1 MDTID
6 FHKGEKN
13 MSSNY
18 DFEAWIGTLVAS
30 GLLVF
35 VLVLLGI
42 AILISLTFYVLR
54 SVGLYKMAK
63 KMGHPSPWLAWI
75 PYANT
80 YLMFVLPEK
89 PLRVLAINTELK
101 QRSTGFFIWLAITL
115 GSGVIASIISMIP
128 FVGALVVSILPLLET
143 VALIFLLYPMYYDL
157 FSLFV
162 EDSQAKVFAIIGM
175 LVAPVLAIFLL
186 VASSKEPRPVVE
198 IEGTGN
204 YY

>member
-1 MDTID
+1 
-6 FHKGEKN
+6 
-13 MSSNY
+13 MSNYY
-18 DFEAWIGTLVAS
+18 DFEDWMGTLVAS
-30 GLLVF
+30 GLLIF
-35 VLVLLGI
+35 VIVALGIVLLI
-42 AILISLTFYVLR
+42 SILIYVLR
-54 SVGLYKMAK
+54 SIALYKMAK

-115 GSGVIASIISMIP
+115 GSGVIASILSMVP
-128 FVGALVVSILPLLET
+128 FVGALIASILPLLET
-143 VALIFLLYPMYYDL
+143 IALIFLLYPMYYDL

-162 EDSQAKVFAIIGM
+162 EDTQAKVFAIVGM
-175 LVAPVLAIFLL
+175 LVPVTVFIFLL
-186 VASSKEPRPVVE
+186 IASSKEPHPVVE

>member
-1 MDTID
+1 
-6 FHKGEKN
+6 

-18 DFEAWIGTLVAS
+18 YDVEEWIGTLVAS
-30 GLLVF
+30 GFLVFLLVALG
-35 VLVLLGI
+35 VALLVS
-42 AILISLTFYVLR
+42 ILIYVLR
-54 SVGLYKMAK
+54 SVALYKMAK

-89 PLRVLAINTELK
+89 PLKVLAINTELK
-101 QRSTGFFIWLAITL
+101 ARSTGFFIWLAITL
-115 GSGVIASIISMIP
+115 GSSVVTGILSMIP
-128 FVGALVVSILPLLET
+128 FIGTILVSILPLLEM

-162 EDSQAKVFAIIGM
+162 EDTQAKVFAIVGM
-175 LVAPVLAIFLL
+175 LVPITMIIFLL
-186 VASSKEPRPVVE
+186 IASSKEPHPVVE